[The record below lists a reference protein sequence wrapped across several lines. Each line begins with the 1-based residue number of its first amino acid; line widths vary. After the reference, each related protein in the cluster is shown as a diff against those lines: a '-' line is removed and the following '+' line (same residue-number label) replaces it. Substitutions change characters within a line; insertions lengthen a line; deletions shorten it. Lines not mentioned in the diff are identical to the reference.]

1 MEKIKNRVILV
12 IIAAIIFYT
21 VTVFY
26 SDASLIYEKLSLVRW
41 EYYTVI
47 FPLTFLSLAIRDI
60 RYHLIIRDLKIP
72 LKFSE
77 SFLVYLSGFS
87 MSITPGGFGTII
99 KSHIIKKKTGKSY
112 SYTTP
117 IIIYEKLLEL
127 ITITIIIGTF
137 LFWVNLLASQIVFAV
152 GITLSVIIFSFLR
165 SPSSQH
171 FMYNVFSKIS
181 FLKKYLPDIDQFSQ
195 SASVLLNG
203 KVFSKNLSLSIAAQI
218 PIMLAI
224 VLVFTSIHIDI
235 DPFSANQIFFTSL
248 LIGTFSFVPGGV
260 VVIESGLLGLLL
272 TNGVELV
279 PATVSVLL
287 LRLVFLWFSVLVGLG
302 ILKVVMSK
310 KWLDNNLE
318 S

>member
-1 MEKIKNRVILV
+1 LEKTKNRVILV
-12 IIAAIIFYT
+12 VITAIIFYT
-21 VTVFY
+21 VIVFY

-41 EYYTVI
+41 EYYVVI
-47 FPLTFLSLAIRDI
+47 FPLTFLSLTIRAI

-72 LKFSE
+72 LKFSD
-77 SFLVYLSGFS
+77 SFLVYFSGFS

-99 KSHIIKKKTGKSY
+99 KSHIIKKKTGRSY

-127 ITITIIIGTF
+127 ITTTIIIGVF
-137 LFWVNLLASQIVFAV
+137 LFWVNFLASQIVFAA
-152 GITLSVIIFSFLR
+152 GIILSVLIFSFLR

-171 FMYNVFSKIS
+171 FMYNVFSKIG

-203 KVFSKNLSLSIAAQI
+203 KVFSKNISLSITAQI

-224 VLVFTSIHIDI
+224 VLVFTSIQIDI
-235 DPFSANQIFFTSL
+235 DPFTGNQIFFTSL
-248 LIGTFSFVPGGV
+248 LIGTFSLVPGGIII
-260 VVIESGLLGLLL
+260 IESGMLGLLL
-272 TNGVELV
+272 INGIEIV

-287 LRLVFLWFSVLVGLG
+287 IRLVFLWFGVLLGLG
-302 ILKVVMSK
+302 ILKVVLSK
-310 KWLDNNLE
+310 KWLDNTDF
-318 S
+318 